1 MYNTKIQNTTILQG
15 TVLVKIQQIILPALN
30 ANSNAIA
37 YYVSQELAA
46 LYPKKYLIEGND
58 YDFNVESYAKQGL
71 CEIQYES
78 SIYNQLLT
86 GWDGTDN
93 KIYSYIENASFQVT
107 WQGHKLDVLL
117 MSWYASSC
125 KEKYYWLLADS
136 QEIAEK
142 FFATVCRWYSEVRE
156 EILVFEDGF
165 WAKNQ
170 ELYESIQSASFDNL
184 ILGNNLKQDIQADVK
199 DFLAAKETYA
209 DYGIP
214 WKRGIL
220 FIGSPGN
227 GKTHTVKALINK
239 MQVPCLYVKSLK
251 SQYDNPHHNIKSV
264 FDRARESAPC
274 LLVLEDLD
282 SLVDDGNRSFFLN
295 EIDGFAANT
304 GIVILATTNHPEKI
318 DPAILN
324 RPSRFDRKYYF
335 ELPAIAERVA
345 YINLWNNKL
354 KGAMRL
360 DDADMTK
367 IGEITDG
374 FSFAYLKELFL
385 SSMMHWMST
394 METGGMVNTMA
405 AQVALLREQMAE

>member
-1 MYNTKIQNTTILQG
+1 MVLQG
-15 TVLVKIQQIILPALN
+15 LN
-30 ANSNAIA
+30 LSNNAIA
-37 YYVSQELAA
+37 YYLSQELAA
-46 LYPKKYLIEGND
+46 RYPNKFLIEGND
-58 YDFNVESYAKQGL
+58 YSFNVEQFSAENL
-71 CEIQYES
+71 CQIKYES

-86 GWDGTDN
+86 AWDGTDN
-93 KIYSYIENASFQVT
+93 KIYSYIENANFEVT

-117 MSWYASSC
+117 MSWNTGNC

-136 QEIAEK
+136 KEIAED
-142 FFATVCRWYSEVRE
+142 FFATVCKWCLEIKD

-170 ELYESIQSASFDNL
+170 ELYESIQNANFENL
-184 ILGNNLKQDIQADVK
+184 ILGNNLKQDIETDLAN
-199 DFLAAKETYA
+199 FFAAKETYEN
-209 DYGIP
+209 YNIP

-239 MQVPCLYVKSLK
+239 LEVPCLYVKSLR

-274 LLVLEDLD
+274 LLILEDLD

-335 ELPAIAERVA
+335 ELPAVAERVA

-354 KGAMRL
+354 KEPMRL
-360 DDADMTK
+360 DDADVAK
-367 IGEITDG
+367 LSEITED

-385 SSMMHWMST
+385 SSMMHWMQT
-394 METGGMVNTMA
+394 MEAGGMVKTMVS
-405 AQVALLREQMAE
+405 QVAVLREQMKE

>member
-1 MYNTKIQNTTILQG
+1 MKIQQLILQG
-15 TVLVKIQQIILPALN
+15 LNLPLN
-30 ANSNAIA
+30 AVA
-37 YYVSQELAA
+37 YYVSQELAG

-58 YDFNVESYAKQGL
+58 YAFNVERYAEAGL
-71 CEIQYES
+71 CEIKYDS

-86 GWDGTDN
+86 AWDGTNN
-93 KIYSYIENASFQVT
+93 KTYNYIENASIEAAYK
-107 WQGHKLDVLL
+107 GHNLDVLL
-117 MSWYASSC
+117 MSWYAGSC

-136 QEIAEK
+136 KEIAED
-142 FFATVCRWYSEVRE
+142 FFATVCRWNSEIRD
-156 EILVFEDGF
+156 EILVFEDGY

-170 ELYESIQSASFDNL
+170 ELYESIQNASFDNL
-184 ILGNNLKQDIQADVK
+184 ILANNLKQDIQADLAN
-199 DFLAAKETYA
+199 FFAAKETYEG
-209 DYGIP
+209 YGIP

-239 MQVPCLYVKSLK
+239 MQVPCLYVKSLR

-264 FDRARESAPC
+264 FDRARQSAPC
-274 LLVLEDLD
+274 LLILEDLD

-295 EIDGFAANT
+295 EIDGFATNT

-335 ELPAIAERVA
+335 ELPAINERFA
-345 YINLWNNKL
+345 YITLWNNKL
-354 KGAMRL
+354 KEAMRL
-360 DDADMTK
+360 GDADITK
-367 IGEITDG
+367 IAEITEG

-385 SSMMHWMST
+385 SSMMHWMGT
-394 METGGMVNTMA
+394 MEVGGMVHTMIS
-405 AQVALLREQMAE
+405 QVAVLREQMVESSMGA